1 MQSGVLFKYRLLE
14 SVRGCRDWL
23 HLRGGTYRR
32 ADVHMQARPEVNESR
47 RHSSATH
54 RVVLGA
60 MALSRVNSVVNFCAF
75 ASQSPLGL

>member
-1 MQSGVLFKYRLLE
+1 MCGAVGTGYTFEVALT
-14 SVRGCRDWL
+14 
-23 HLRGGTYRR
+23 GGLM
-32 ADVHMQARPEVNESR
+32 HMQARPEVNESR